1 MVREETEVCT
11 NCDCENVIKWDVE
24 RNGYKVYCQ
33 HCGAE
38 MMLCDACWHSDD
50 NPRKKCDWSG
60 EGGCWRMEENR
71 IKQIMEE
78 NNGWVP
84 VSTGIF
90 PEEGETVQISYL
102 GFHDK
107 EPYCLLFAVRREG
120 KWLLHPDE
128 YDAGLT
134 VTAWKPI
141 CQPYVEPKEKV
152 DITIRKAAFY
162 EDSFMVTKEEL
173 ESIKKG
179 TLPDY
184 IENELQKGIKNEEPD
199 YDWEATND
207 NEVLKEFSIS
217 VF

>member
-1 MVREETEVCT
+1 MVREETEVCA
-11 NCDCENVIKWDVE
+11 NCDCENVLKWDVE

-38 MMLCDACWHSDD
+38 MMLCDACFHSDD
-50 NPRKKCDWSG
+50 NPEGKCDWSK

-84 VSTGIF
+84 VSTGVF

-102 GFHDK
+102 GFHDG

-134 VTAWKPI
+134 VTAWKPM
-141 CQPYVEPKEKV
+141 CKPYVEPREEVTITMKKES
-152 DITIRKAAFY
+152 FY
-162 EDSFMVTKEEL
+162 SESFMVTKKEL
-173 ESIKKG
+173 ESIKEGK
-179 TLPDY
+179 LPDNIWGVLKDGVEKNDPEY
-184 IENELQKGIKNEEPD
+184 VWEAQNENEILQYFG
-199 YDWEATND
+199 
-207 NEVLKEFSIS
+207 
-217 VF
+217 